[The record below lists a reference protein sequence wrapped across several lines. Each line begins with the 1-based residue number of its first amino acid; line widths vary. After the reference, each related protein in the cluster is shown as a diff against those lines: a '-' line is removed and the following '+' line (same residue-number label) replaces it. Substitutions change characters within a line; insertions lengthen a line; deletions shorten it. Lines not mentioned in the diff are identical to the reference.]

1 MLDQE
6 EEEGKEKVTEV
17 SKRVQEAVHR
27 EDVAFEKLK
36 AANTAKAEAAAETL
50 KAASGRGEVE
60 KTVKVLELHMEGN
73 QKLLELEQKKK
84 EASEALEAAKK
95 AAEEAKKRE
104 KELAEESKAALHEQ
118 KIKASETL
126 KSKAFELLESFNFAV
141 LAVAMTLHEKKQLHL
156 SPEKAANLE
165 IGSEAAFPSST
176 SFTSSTSSRTF
187 HEGPSSCST
196 WGRRNLEAELRQA
209 QMELMKERER
219 RERLAAELCGT
230 KEHLRQVQAELDLQ
244 RDRDALLADFA
255 EGPKGGRSMGLKM
268 TQTPEEKEE
277 LNKKKVQE
285 RQEKKALAAELHQ
298 IDKMRHEREKER
310 QQRLKQAAG
319 KSKAKRAGDA
329 AGLPAKAARVVRDLD

>member
-126 KSKAFELLESFNFAV
+126 NNSTCRQRRLPTWRLEVRQPFLPA
-141 LAVAMTLHEKKQLHL
+141 LHSQVPPH
-156 SPEKAANLE
+156 P
-165 IGSEAAFPSST
+165 
-176 SFTSSTSSRTF
+176 
-187 HEGPSSCST
+187 GPST
-196 WGRRNLEAELRQA
+196 RVLPVVQLGAELRQA